1 MKHLARGPQNEP
13 IICESEFEARE
24 FEACLAEIRKRPVDS
39 SAAVTGTDR
48 DPLAQQFAAQKGTT
62 YTPGFCSL
70 CGQPFPE
77 SCSVD
82 PDIGGIDDEDD
93 EEDQDDKS

>member
-1 MKHLARGPQNEP
+1 MSKHLWIGPQGEKVV
-13 IICESEFEARE
+13 CDSEQEARSLD
-24 FEACLAEIRKRPVDS
+24 AHKRPVDS
-39 SAAVTGTDR
+39 AAAVTGTDR
-48 DPLAQQFAAQKGTT
+48 DLLAQQFAAQKGTK

-93 EEDQDDKS
+93 EENQDDKS